1 MTSRKNF
8 IPADVIQQIK
18 FISPEALAQ
27 HGVIKPA
34 KTKANGHDT
43 YICPQCKNGSGEKGD
58 GLVVYRNPNGYSYKC
73 YSECG
78 ECFNNFSLLGFYYD
92 LYPSDRKE
100 FVEICK
106 RACSDFGIWYDFDTE
121 TDNDMKKIDLIKSDI
136 ETAHAALYEVTNAV
150 SRGLQF
156 IVLDK
161 YRCGYISDWTSPDSR
176 ISGKYATP
184 TPRLIVPS
192 GNHYLA
198 RLTVPVTNYDKKTQ
212 KYLREKQH
220 EGSKSLFGIE
230 FISADTKTVIVTEGE
245 IDAMS
250 IDQAIN
256 YQAINLNA
264 TATIT
269 PVATCGAAEK
279 KWIDLF
285 DKKCSKLKIKPQILI
300 LFDNDDA
307 GKTNAPKRADEL
319 IKRGYPAVFDFIS
332 DSLVKIDANNILIC
346 DGAEKLA
353 ETIQNLIQKRRAD
366 LDKLATQIEE
376 EGFLEKNSSESA
388 LKSTVAD
395 SENNDF
401 DNAEKEIAAD
411 EKAFEEE
418 KTTAIEKIKN
428 LSAFNN
434 EVILNEEILKA
445 AAFCKIYSPLDFS
458 RLINDISK
466 FNVVN
471 PSQKVNVT
479 DFKGNLKDYIKE
491 IKQHAA
497 GIKHRRAVLN
507 AKKQS
512 ANFIS
517 NNNFL
522 SKIII
527 PEPYSLTNDGVYKV
541 VEDGAIQICRAPVV
555 ISRKIYSLEKATF
568 KYVLSYQNSNKK
580 WQEIPAITAATAANA
595 KLLPALADFGLP
607 FNSYNA
613 INSVDYLDAYK
624 FANEDFIPVDYSVSH
639 CGWLNVNDEDF
650 FIDPR
655 WQYEFLN
662 PAINSQSGNVIVDS
676 DNFIAKNLK
685 QSGSIDEWKKA
696 FDAAS
701 ISPVVVFMCYL
712 SVAPFLL
719 KILGE
724 RNFAFYLYGKTRG
737 GKTTALKLATSA
749 VGAEKLMFTFDAT
762 QKVIPELAANYT
774 DYVLPIDEKQVAD
787 SKLQGSFAATI
798 YALANGVGRIKL
810 NKDSTIRV
818 PKDWRNITLAT
829 GETPLLEDNV
839 TGGAKT
845 RLFSVPS
852 PDTLLDE
859 KACDFIRKNISK
871 NFGLVFPRVLKLA
884 YDKGNDFLHE
894 IFSSLVDQ
902 YKKISNGN
910 ILSEYCRYISVGV
923 TAGQLFNMVLGDNEE
938 TAFEKA
944 YQTGLQILQI
954 APTLDEI
961 SDIEKEK
968 NLIRDFISMNQNHF
982 VGGNIDAEKIQ
993 GIWGKFDEENG
1004 TFISVPAVKR
1014 ACKESGFTYEKV
1026 KKDLIAD
1033 GYLITGDDGQPIQ
1046 KWIGGANGRYFKISK

>member
-1 MTSRKNF
+1 MNFKNKP
-8 IPADVIQQIK
+8 IPADIIQQIK
-18 FISPEALAQ
+18 SITPETLEA
-27 HGVIKPA
+27 HGVITPA
-34 KTKANGHDT
+34 KVKVNGHNT
-43 YICPQCKNGSGEKGD
+43 YICPECGNGKGDKGD
-58 GLVVYRNPNGYSYKC
+58 GLVVYENSNGYRYHCYKC
-73 YSECG
+73 G
-78 ECFNNFSLLGFYYD
+78 ENFGNFRLLGNYFD
-92 LYPSDRKE
+92 LYTDGKD
-100 FVEICK
+100 FIEICK
-106 RACSDFGIWYDFDTE
+106 RTCREFGIYFDFDSDDDWE
-121 TDNDMKKIDLIKSDI
+121 IKKIDLIKSDI
-136 ETAHAALYEVTNAV
+136 ETAHAAIFSVTSAV
-150 SRGLQF
+150 TRGLTF
-156 IVLDK
+156 ATLDK
-161 YRCGYISDWTSPDSR
+161 YHCGFLDNWTSTESR
-176 ISGKYATP
+176 IEGKYATP
-184 TPRLIVPS
+184 TPRLIIPS

-198 RLTVPVTNYDKKTQ
+198 RLTVPLENYGENKR

-220 EGSKSLFGIE
+220 EGTKSLFGID
-230 FISADTKTVIVTEGE
+230 FITSDTKTVIVTEGE
-245 IDAMS
+245 IDSMS
-250 IDQAIN
+250 INQAIN
-256 YQAINLNA
+256 SKD
-264 TATIT
+264 IT

-279 KWIDLF
+279 KWINLF
-285 DKKCSKLKIKPQILI
+285 VKKCSQLNIKPKILI

-319 IKRGYPAVFDFIS
+319 IKRGYTAVFDFLS
-332 DSLVKIDANNILIC
+332 DSDKKVDANDILQNQGEI
-346 DGAEKLA
+346 ALA
-353 ETIQNLIQKRRAD
+353 ETVQNIIQRRSAD
-366 LDKLATQIEE
+366 FDKL
-376 EGFLEKNSSESA
+376 EKISSESA
-388 LKSTVAD
+388 LNPTVAD

-411 EKAFEEE
+411 EKAFDDE
-418 KTTAIEKIKN
+418 KQAAIEKIKN

-466 FNVVN
+466 FNIVN

-512 ANFIS
+512 ANFVS

-522 SKIII
+522 NNITI
-527 PEPYSLTNDGVYKV
+527 PEPYSLTDDGVYKV
-541 VEDGAIQICRAPVV
+541 VEEGAIQICRAPVV

-724 RNFAFYLYGKTRG
+724 RNFVFYLYGKTRG

-787 SKLQGSFAATI
+787 SKLQSSFATTI

-894 IFSSLVDQ
+894 IFNGLVDQ
-902 YKKISNGN
+902 YKKVSNGN

-923 TAGQLFNMVLGDNEE
+923 TAGQLFNMVLGDDEE
-938 TAFEKA
+938 TAYEKA
-944 YQTGLQILQI
+944 YQVGLQILRLT
-954 APTLDEI
+954 PTLDEI

-1046 KWIGGANGRYFKISK
+1046 KKIGGVNTRCFVISKEKT